1 MLGVFFSGDSTPICG
16 QIAGKCA
23 IPHRNSLPAATV
35 EALRRKIRI
44 GTIVAWWVRVSELL
58 SPPVSR
64 QWVFDRLRR
73 PAASDPDP
81 GFLRFV
87 HPPERAVTPAA
98 VLVPLI
104 NRPGGVTVMLTQ
116 RTAHLHDHAGQI
128 SFPGGRVDEG
138 DLDRVHTAL
147 REAEEETG
155 LSRGVVD
162 VAGTLPEY
170 DIPTGFR
177 VTPVVG
183 WVEPPF
189 ELEADPFE
197 VAEVFE
203 VPLEHFLNPANH
215 QRHSDVVNGRQRH
228 YYAMPYQGRFI
239 WGATAGMLFSL
250 YRVLSN

>member
-1 MLGVFFSGDSTPICG
+1 MSV
-16 QIAGKCA
+16 
-23 IPHRNSLPAATV
+23 V
-35 EALRRKIRI
+35 
-44 GTIVAWWVRVSELL
+44 LL
-58 SPPVSR
+58 SPPVTR
-64 QWVFDRLRR
+64 QWLHERLVE
-73 PAASDPDP
+73 PLALTPEAS
-81 GFLRFV
+81 FVRYV

-104 NRPGGVTVMLTQ
+104 NRPSGATVMLTQ

-138 DLDRVHTAL
+138 DQDRVHTAL

-155 LSRGVVD
+155 LARAAVD
-162 VAGTLPEY
+162 VVGTLPDY

-183 WVEPPF
+183 WIEPPV
-189 ELEADPFE
+189 ELDPDPFE

-203 VPLEHFLNPANH
+203 VPLAHFLDPANH
-215 QRHSDVVNGRQRH
+215 QRHSDEVNGRQRN
-228 YYAMPYQGRFI
+228 YYAMPYGQRHI

-250 YRVLSN
+250 YQVLARGT

>member
-1 MLGVFFSGDSTPICG
+1 M
-16 QIAGKCA
+16 
-23 IPHRNSLPAATV
+23 
-35 EALRRKIRI
+35 
-44 GTIVAWWVRVSELL
+44 SEVL
-58 SPPVSR
+58 SPSISR
-64 QWVFDRLRR
+64 QWVLDRLRR
-73 PAASDPDP
+73 PLAGDLDP
-81 GFLRFV
+81 GFPRFV

-104 NRPGGVTVMLTQ
+104 NRPDAVTVLLTQ

-128 SFPGGRVDEG
+128 SFPGGRVD
-138 DLDRVHTAL
+138 DSDVDRVFTAL

-155 LSRGVVD
+155 LSRAVVQ
-162 VAGTLPEY
+162 VVGMLPEY

-189 ELEADPFE
+189 DLEPDPFE

-203 VPLEHFLNPANH
+203 VPLQHFLDPANH
-215 QRHSDVVNGRQRH
+215 QRHSDVINGRKRN

-250 YRVLSN
+250 YRILSN